1 MPQDQEDGTTKII
14 LPFSQHQSPGHPGF
28 LFVGGWVDLVMK
40 KFIAMNRFKI
50 AIGRESDFEGI
61 WKNRETYLDDVDGFQ
76 KFNLLKG
83 STNDVYTLY
92 TSHSTWDSK
101 SDFEN
106 WKRSEA
112 FRKAHSGGGEHQG
125 IYLGHPEFEGFE
137 VIL

>member
-1 MPQDQEDGTTKII
+1 
-14 LPFSQHQSPGHPGF
+14 
-28 LFVGGWVDLVMK
+28 
-40 KFIAMNRFKI
+40 MNRFKI
-50 AIGRESDFEGI
+50 AIGRE
-61 WKNRETYLDDVDGFQ
+61 TYLDNVDGFQ

-83 STNDVYTLY
+83 QTNNEYTLL

-125 IYLGHPEFEGFE
+125 IHLGHPEFEGFE

>member
-1 MPQDQEDGTTKII
+1 MNNY
-14 LPFSQHQSPGHPGF
+14 
-28 LFVGGWVDLVMK
+28 
-40 KFIAMNRFKI
+40 IAMNRFKI
-50 AIGRESDFEGI
+50 VIGKESDFENI
-61 WKNRETYLDDVDGFQ
+61 WKNRETFLDGVKGFE

-83 STNDVYTLY
+83 PTNNDYTLY
-92 TSHSTWDSK
+92 ASHSIWTSR

-112 FRKAHSGGGEHQG
+112 FKKAHSGGGQHQG

>member
-1 MPQDQEDGTTKII
+1 MN
-14 LPFSQHQSPGHPGF
+14 
-28 LFVGGWVDLVMK
+28 

-50 AIGRESDFEGI
+50 AIGREPDFEDI
-61 WKNRETYLDDVDGFQ
+61 WKNRETHLGDVKGFQ

-83 STNDVYTLY
+83 STNEDYTLY

-106 WKRSEA
+106 WKKSEA
-112 FRKAHSGGGEHQG
+112 FRRAHSGGGQHQG
-125 IYLGHPEFEGFE
+125 IYLGHPEFEGYE